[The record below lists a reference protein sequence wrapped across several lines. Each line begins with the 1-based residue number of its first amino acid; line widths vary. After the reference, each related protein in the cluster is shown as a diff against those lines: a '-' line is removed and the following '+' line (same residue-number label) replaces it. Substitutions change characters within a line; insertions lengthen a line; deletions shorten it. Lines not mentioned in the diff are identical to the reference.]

1 MLRLRRESAILRLA
15 LFAAVLALIGG
26 IAALAG
32 AATGSKPRANAGA
45 DGGSMEMAAMTPE
58 AEARANGLA
67 SSAGGYTFAPV
78 RTTLN
83 RGDNVFR
90 FRIVDAAGNAV
101 REYDV
106 DGGVRLHLIVVRR
119 DFVGY
124 QHLHPRLGRD
134 GAWSVPL
141 RLDAPGAYRAYAD
154 FDVSGDKTVLGYD
167 LFVPGSF
174 APAGVP
180 AVASHARVD
189 GYSVS
194 VVHDVLHA
202 GKETK
207 LHFLVRRD
215 GRPVPSFQAYVGH
228 RGHLVA
234 LRAGDLAY
242 SHVHPE
248 PTGAPGEI
256 VFHTELE
263 TAGTYRVFLQFKRDG
278 IVHTAPFTVEVER

>member
-1 MLRLRRESAILRLA
+1 MLGLRRESAVLRLA
-15 LFAAVLALIGG
+15 LFAAALALIGG

-32 AATGSKPRANAGA
+32 AATGSKPTASGGA
-45 DGGSMEMAAMTPE
+45 DAGSMEMAAMTPE
-58 AEARANGLA
+58 AQARANGLA
-67 SSAGGYTFAPV
+67 SSAGGYTFAPL

-83 RGDNVFR
+83 RGANVFR
-90 FRIVDAAGNAV
+90 FRIVDTAGRAA
-101 REYDV
+101 RDYDV

-134 GAWSVPL
+134 GTWSVPL

-174 APAGVP
+174 AP
-180 AVASHARVD
+180 VATPQVTTQASVD

-194 VVHDVLHA
+194 LTHDELHA

-207 LHFLVRRD
+207 LHFLVSRD
-215 GRPVPSFQAYVGH
+215 GRPVQSFQTYVGH

-256 VFHTELE
+256 VFHTELA
-263 TAGTYRVFLQFKRDG
+263 TAGRYRVFLQFKRDG
-278 IVHTAPFTVEVER
+278 IVHTAPFTIEVAR

>member
-1 MLRLRRESAILRLA
+1 MHRLGRESAILRLGI
-15 LFAAVLALIGG
+15 FAAVLALIGAA
-26 IAALAG
+26 AALVG
-32 AATGSKPRANAGA
+32 AAVGGEPRARAETAAMDMAG
-45 DGGSMEMAAMTPE
+45 MTPE
-58 AEARANGLA
+58 AQARANVLA
-67 SSAGGYTFAPV
+67 SSAAGFTFEPAQ
-78 RTTLN
+78 TTLN
-83 RGDNVFR
+83 RGDNNFR
-90 FRIVDAAGNAV
+90 FRIVDAEGDPV

-134 GAWSVPL
+134 GVWSVPL
-141 RLDAPGAYRAYAD
+141 RLEAPGAYRAYAD

-174 APAGVP
+174 APAVL
-180 AVASHARVD
+180 ASVVTHARVD
-189 GYSVS
+189 GYSVALT
-194 VVHDVLHA
+194 HDELHR

-207 LHFLVRRD
+207 LHFTVSRK
-215 GRPVPSFQAYVGH
+215 GRPVKSFQTYVGH

-242 SHVHPE
+242 THVHPE

-256 VFHTELE
+256 VFHTDFA
-263 TAGTYRVFLQFKRDG
+263 TAGKYRVFLQFKRGD
-278 IVHTAPFTVEVER
+278 IVHTAPFTVEVQR